1 MPRIVITEMMDP
13 QGIQLLQ
20 KIGEVIYDPG
30 LWDKPESLMTFLTS
44 ADALIVRNQTRVS
57 EELLAGTKNLRVIGR
72 LGVGLDNIDIGAAQR
87 HHIEVVAALGANA
100 IAVAEFVLAYCFS
113 QSRQL
118 VAVDRNVRE
127 GHWNRKL
134 GGFELY
140 GKILGI
146 VGLGDIGQRLALRAK
161 ALGMSILASDPVR
174 LPTHWT
180 VMEGQVELVDLD
192 ELLRESDFVSLH
204 VPLMP
209 ETRHLINRKVL
220 SQMKSSA
227 YLINTSRGGII
238 DEEALLEAVRTG
250 TLQGALLDVREVEP
264 PGATDPLL
272 GEPRIMLTP
281 HISGLTQEAGIRTAR
296 LVADDVIRVLS
307 NQAPRASVLHK

>member
-1 MPRIVITEMMDP
+1 MARIVITEMMDP
-13 QGIQLLQ
+13 QGIGLLE
-20 KIGEVIYDPG
+20 KVGDVIYDPE
-30 LWDKPESLMTFLTS
+30 LWDKPDALLSTMATT
-44 ADALIVRNQTRVS
+44 DALIVRNQTRVS
-57 EELLAGTKNLRVIGR
+57 EELLAEAQILRVIGR
-72 LGVGLDNIDIGAAQR
+72 LGVGLDNIDVAAAKR
-87 HHIEVVAALGANA
+87 RNVEVVAALGANA

-118 VAVDRNVRE
+118 AAVDRDVRA

-140 GKILGI
+140 GKTLGI

-161 ALGMSILASDPVR
+161 SLGLSILASDPVR

-180 VMEGQVELVDLD
+180 VMEGQVELVAL
-192 ELLRESDFVSLH
+192 EKLLRESDFVSLH

-209 ETRHLINRKVL
+209 ETRHLIGRQAL

-238 DEEALLEAVRTG
+238 DEAALLVGVQDGAI
-250 TLQGALLDVREVEP
+250 QGALLDVREVEP
-264 PGATDPLL
+264 PPPTDPLL
-272 GEPRIMLTP
+272 SEPRIMLTP
-281 HISGLTQEAGIRTAR
+281 HISGLTREAGIRTAV
-296 LVADDVIRVLS
+296 LVADDVVRVLS
-307 NQAPRASVLHK
+307 NQAPRASVLR